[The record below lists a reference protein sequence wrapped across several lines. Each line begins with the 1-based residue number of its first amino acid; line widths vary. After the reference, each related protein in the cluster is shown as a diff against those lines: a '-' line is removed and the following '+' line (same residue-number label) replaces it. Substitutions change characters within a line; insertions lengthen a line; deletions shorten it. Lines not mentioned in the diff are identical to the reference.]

1 MYAGA
6 ADLDEVGADGGEGGE
21 VEFALGVEA
30 AGHGGALGGQQPVGA
45 DDLLGLF
52 LDDEEVVAVRVEG
65 VGVEARLGAVEAGAE
80 LSGEDGVAQPLG
92 GADLV
97 LVAGEADRV
106 AGGGGDALRGD
117 GGGGRDRGRGG
128 GRGAGRGQGGDG
140 HGGS

>member
-97 LVAGEADRV
+97 LVTGEADRV
-106 AGGGGDALRGD
+106 AGAVGTPCAVTVA
-117 GGGGRDRGRGG
+117 
-128 GRGAGRGQGGDG
+128 GAAVGAWCGTGTGGDG